1 MNLWDLLKSL
11 NTKEA
16 LDKQQQSYRQQLN
29 TDAEENEMEK
39 AWQAPAEM
47 PTIDLRPFRGNK

>member
-39 AWQAPAEM
+39 ARQAPAEM